1 MARKKSTFEREM
13 QNPEFR
19 ETFEKEY
26 NELLLS
32 ELLCAVMEEDEISV
46 RRLAKAANLSPSVI
60 QKIRKGQQKDVKVGN
75 FISIMQECGYN
86 LILEKGDQRIH
97 LHR

>member
-13 QNPEFR
+13 QNLEFR

-60 QKIRKGQQKDVKVGN
+60 KKSARASK
-75 FISIMQECGYN
+75 MT
-86 LILEKGDQRIH
+86 
-97 LHR
+97 